1 MKIALLGY
9 GVEGASAY
17 RYLSL
22 RYPEAEFEI
31 YDNAETPKYEIPKGV
46 TFRGSTTSFRDID
59 ADIVMRTPAIPPHT
73 VSSRGKISSVTEE
86 FFEACP
92 VPIIGITGTKGKG
105 TTASLIAAMLEKA
118 GIKTWLV
125 GNIGVASL
133 DILNEVTAYND
144 TGEPGVVV
152 YELSSFQLWDM
163 KKSPRVAVVLMIEPE
178 HLNVHESFDDYV
190 QAKSNITRYQTADD
204 VVIYFADNDI
214 SATIAQNSPGVK
226 IPYRVEQG
234 EVLAIDGVEIAR
246 RADILLYGEHNVGNV
261 QAAMLAAWQFT
272 KDARAIR
279 EAIKEFHGL
288 PHRLEKVAEKNG
300 ILYINDSFSSAPP
313 ATVAAL
319 RAFDR
324 PKIVIM
330 GGYDRGLDFTET
342 TRQIV
347 AEPGVKMALLIGQT
361 KGRVAAGFDECDWRN
376 YEVLED
382 DLESAV
388 RRAHELADPGDV
400 IILSPGCAS
409 FDMFRDF
416 SERGDKFKEVVGKL

>member
-17 RYLSL
+17 RYLSS

-31 YDNAETPKYEIPKGV
+31 YDNAETPKYEIPNGVAFRGGV
-46 TFRGSTTSFRDID
+46 TSFHDID
-59 ADIVMRTPAIPPHT
+59 ADMAMRTPAIPPYT
-73 VSSRGKISSVTEE
+73 VTSRGKISSVTEE

-125 GNIGVASL
+125 GNIGLSSL
-133 DILNEVTAYND
+133 DILDEVTAHD
-144 TGEPGVVV
+144 AEGKSSVVV

-163 KKSPRVAVVLMIEPE
+163 KRSPHVAIVLMIEPE
-178 HLNVHESFDDYV
+178 HLNIHESFDDYV
-190 QAKSNITRYQTADD
+190 RAKSNIVKYQTPEDIA
-204 VVIYFADNDI
+204 IYFADNDV
-214 SATIAQNSPGVK
+214 SATIAKSSAGVK
-226 IPYRVEQG
+226 IPYHVEDG
-234 EVLAIDGVEIAR
+234 EALMIDGKEIAR
-246 RADILLYGEHNVGNV
+246 RDDILLYGEHNVGNV

-272 KDARAIR
+272 QDAQAIKA
-279 EAIKEFHGL
+279 AIKEFHGL
-288 PHRLEKVAEKNG
+288 PHRLEKVAEKSG

-319 RAFDR
+319 RAFKQ

-330 GGYDRGLDFTET
+330 GGYDRGLDFTDT
-342 TRQIV
+342 ARQIV
-347 AEPGVKMALLIGQT
+347 AEPGVKMALLVGQT
-361 KGRVAAGFDECDWRN
+361 KHRIAAGFKECDWRS

-382 DLESAV
+382 DLAAAV
-388 RRAHELADPGDV
+388 QRAHELADPGDV

-409 FDMFRDF
+409 FDMFKNF
-416 SERGDKFKEVVGKL
+416 AERGDMFKELVSEL

>member
-22 RYPEAEFEI
+22 RYPDAEFEI
-31 YDNAETPKYEIPKGV
+31 YDNATAPKYEIPKGIV
-46 TFRGSTTSFRDID
+46 FRGGVTSFHDIE
-59 ADIVMRTPAIPPHT
+59 ADMVMRTPAIPPYT
-73 VSSRGKISSVTEE
+73 VTSRGKISSVTEE

-92 VPIIGITGTKGKG
+92 MPIIGITGTKGKG

-125 GNIGVASL
+125 GNIGISSL
-133 DILNEVTAYND
+133 DILDEVTTYNAK
-144 TGEPGVVV
+144 GELGVVV

-163 KKSPRVAVVLMIEPE
+163 KKSPHVAIVLMIEPE

-190 QAKSNITRYQTADD
+190 RAKSNIVNYQTRDD
-204 VVIYFADNDI
+204 VVIYFADNDV
-214 SATIAQNSPGVK
+214 SATIGKGSAGTK
-226 IPYRVEQG
+226 IPYHVEDS
-234 EVLAIDGVEIAR
+234 ESLAIDGKEIAR
-246 RADILLYGEHNVGNV
+246 RDDILLYGEHNVGNV

-272 KDARAIR
+272 QDTQAIR
-279 EAIKEFHGL
+279 EAIQEFHGL

-319 RAFDR
+319 RAFKQ

-342 TRQIV
+342 ARQIV
-347 AEPGVKMALLIGQT
+347 AEPDVKTALLMGQT
-361 KGRVAAGFDECDWRN
+361 KQRIAAAFDGCDWHN
-376 YEVLED
+376 YEILKD

-388 RRAHELADPGDV
+388 QRAHELADPGDV

-409 FDMFRDF
+409 FDMFKDF
-416 SERGDKFKEVVGKL
+416 TERGDTFKELVAKL

>member
-17 RYLSL
+17 RYLSS

-31 YDNAETPKYEIPKGV
+31 YDNAEMPKHEIPDGVAFRGGV
-46 TFRGSTTSFRDID
+46 TSFHDID
-59 ADIVMRTPAIPPHT
+59 ADMVMRTPAIPPYT
-73 VSSRGKISSVTEE
+73 VTSRGKISSVTEE

-125 GNIGVASL
+125 GNIGLSSL
-133 DILNEVTAYND
+133 DILDEVAAHD
-144 TGEPGVVV
+144 AEGRSGVVV

-163 KKSPRVAVVLMIEPE
+163 KKSPHVAIVLMIEPE

-190 QAKSNITRYQTADD
+190 RAKSNIVNYQTSDD
-204 VVIYFADNDI
+204 VVIYFADNDV
-214 SATIAQNSPGVK
+214 SATIAKSSAGVK
-226 IPYRVEQG
+226 IPYHVEDG
-234 EVLAIDGVEIAR
+234 EALMIDGKEIAR
-246 RADILLYGEHNVGNV
+246 RDDILLYGEHNVGNV

-272 KDARAIR
+272 QDAQAIR
-279 EAIKEFHGL
+279 AAIKEFHGL

-319 RAFDR
+319 RAFKR

-330 GGYDRGLDFTET
+330 GGYDRGLDFTDT
-342 TRQIV
+342 ARQIV
-347 AEPGVKMALLIGQT
+347 AEPGIKMALLVGQT
-361 KGRVAAGFDECDWRN
+361 KHRIAAGFKECDWRS

-382 DLESAV
+382 DFAAAV
-388 RRAHELADPGDV
+388 QRAHELADPGDV

-409 FDMFRDF
+409 FDMFKNF
-416 SERGDKFKEVVGKL
+416 AERGDTFKELVSEL

>member
-17 RYLSL
+17 RYLSS

-31 YDNAETPKYEIPKGV
+31 YDNAETPKYEIPDGV
-46 TFRGSTTSFRDID
+46 TFRGGVTSFHDID
-59 ADIVMRTPAIPPHT
+59 ADMVMRTPAIPPYT
-73 VSSRGKISSVTEE
+73 VTSRGKISSVTEE

-125 GNIGVASL
+125 GNIGLSSL
-133 DILNEVTAYND
+133 DILDEVTAHNAE
-144 TGEPGVVV
+144 GKSGVVV

-163 KKSPRVAVVLMIEPE
+163 KKSPHVAIVLMIEPE

-190 QAKSNITRYQTADD
+190 RAKSNIVKYQTPEDIA
-204 VVIYFADNDI
+204 IYFADNDV
-214 SATIAQNSPGVK
+214 SATIAKSSAGVK
-226 IPYRVEQG
+226 IPYHVEDG
-234 EVLAIDGVEIAR
+234 EALMIDGKEIAR
-246 RADILLYGEHNVGNV
+246 RDDILLYGEHNVGNV

-272 KDARAIR
+272 QDAQAIR
-279 EAIKEFHGL
+279 AAIKEFHGL
-288 PHRLEKVAEKNG
+288 PHRLEKVAEKSG

-319 RAFDR
+319 RAFKQ

-330 GGYDRGLDFTET
+330 GGYDRGLDFTDT
-342 TRQIV
+342 ARQIV
-347 AEPGVKMALLIGQT
+347 AEPGVKMALLVGQT
-361 KGRVAAGFDECDWRN
+361 KHRIAAGFKECDWRS

-382 DLESAV
+382 DFAAAV
-388 RRAHELADPGDV
+388 QRAHELADPGDV

-409 FDMFRDF
+409 FDMFKNF
-416 SERGDKFKEVVGKL
+416 AERGDTFKELVSEL